1 MMIMILTI
9 LIGMIAGLLSG
20 LLGIGGGTVL
30 IPMLTF
36 FLGLSQHLAQGIS
49 MVFIIP
55 TAIAGLVQFYKEKL
69 LDLRVA
75 ALLAIGA
82 IIGALISSSF
92 VHLIPGDDL
101 KKLFGCFVIFT
112 GIRMIWIKP
121 KS

>member
-1 MMIMILTI
+1 MTIIVLT
-9 LIGMIAGLLSG
+9 LFIGVVAGLLSG
-20 LLGIGGGTVL
+20 LLGIGGGAVL
-30 IPMLTF
+30 VPMLIF

-49 MVFIIP
+49 MLFIIP
-55 TAIAGLVQFYKEKL
+55 TAIAGLIQFHKQKL
-69 LDLRVA
+69 LDLRIA
-75 ALLAIGA
+75 AFLSVGA

-112 GIRMIWIKP
+112 GIRMIRIKP